1 MRAMVIDT
9 DHGRGGAILPRCI
22 RWNRSATMT
31 GLSLVDQMKEN
42 LRGLEVAFDAEL
54 AERRKALRYRIEKRR
69 AVFDRDILAGH
80 RAMRVSLREFLAAAR
95 RMVILT
101 APVIYSL
108 ILPIALLDIFGK
120 ARA

>member
-1 MRAMVIDT
+1 
-9 DHGRGGAILPRCI
+9 
-22 RWNRSATMT
+22 MT